1 MMVSPVRKKL
11 SGEAI
16 HADCH
21 SVHVTSRG
29 IPVSDDSGNSEL
41 LGTLIFLSGS
51 DLRSMGTC
59 FNYSRLKGTA
69 DLLREGVLIGK

>member
-1 MMVSPVRKKL
+1 MQAVIQR
-11 SGEAI
+11 
-16 HADCH
+16 
-21 SVHVTSRG
+21 
-29 IPVSDDSGNSEL
+29 NSEL